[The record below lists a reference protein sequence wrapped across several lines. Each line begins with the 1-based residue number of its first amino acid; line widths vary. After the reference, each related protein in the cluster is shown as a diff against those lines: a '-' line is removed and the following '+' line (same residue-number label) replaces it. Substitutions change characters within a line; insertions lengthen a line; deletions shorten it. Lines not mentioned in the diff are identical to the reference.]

1 MQVQFCP
8 KACKLHSF
16 IEKYFWDRLQK
27 KIKSINSHF
36 YFMDYIND
44 RAKKSQEMGVIEDN
58 IVYIIYGG
66 CDLV

>member
-8 KACKLHSF
+8 KACKLHPF
-16 IEKYFWDRLQK
+16 IEEYFWDRLEK
-27 KIKSINSHF
+27 MIELLNSPF

-44 RAKKSQEMGVIEDN
+44 RAKKSQEMGVIEDD
-58 IVYIIYGG
+58 IAYIIYGG